1 MDTLALQEKRVRL
14 KVAAIKTKHQTLIGA
29 FNDPRKS
36 KIIKH
41 LLFPIYTL
49 QLFNLDLDLI

>member
-14 KVAAIKTKHQTLIGA
+14 KVAAIKTNHQTLIGA
-29 FNDPRKS
+29 FNNPQKS

-41 LLFPIYTL
+41 FLFSIYTL
-49 QLFNLDLDLI
+49 YSYILFM